1 MQQTLQDEV
10 ATKREKSFNG
20 VDRPIVCVQGLGFVG
35 AAMAVAVAN
44 ARRDDGKPRFDV
56 VGIDLPT
63 ESGRQRIEALND
75 GIFPFESGDEALERA
90 VKVAASGG
98 NFFATSDPK
107 WYSRAATV
115 IVDINCD
122 LKVVEG
128 EVQADTDTLIDA
140 VKVLGARIAPN
151 TLVLVETTVPPGAC
165 ARIVAPALEDSFA
178 KRGLPRDAFLLAHSY
193 ERVMP
198 GKDYY
203 SSIVN
208 FWRVYAGHTTAAAD
222 ACEAFLRSVVNTTEF
237 PLTRLQSTTA
247 SETAKVLE
255 NSYRATTIAFIE
267 EWGRFAEAAG
277 VDLFEV
283 IDAIRMRPTHS
294 NMRQPGL
301 GVGGY
306 CLTKDPL
313 FGKFSA
319 EKLFGRPD
327 LDFPFSTSAVKTNNR
342 MPVGSVTKLQSML
355 RGSLSGK
362 KILLMGVSYRP
373 DVADTRFS
381 PSATFLEEAEKLGA
395 SVTCYDPVVKE
406 WPEMGRTIER
416 ELPQAGSFD
425 AVVFAVAH
433 HSYAN
438 LDLRNWV
445 GSESPAILDANNVL
459 TRPQREKLREL
470 GCQVETI
477 GRGPGL

>member
-1 MQQTLQDEV
+1 MQQTRRDLIAIERDQ
-10 ATKREKSFNG
+10 SFNG

-44 ARRDDGKPRFDV
+44 ARQDDGRPYFDV
-56 VGIDLPT
+56 IGIDLPT
-63 ESGRQRIEALND
+63 PSGRQRIEALNN
-75 GIFPFESGDEALERA
+75 GTFPFESGDETLERA
-90 VKVAASGG
+90 VEVAAREG

-107 WYSRAATV
+107 WYSSASTV

-122 LKVVEG
+122 VKVVEG
-128 EVQADTDTLIDA
+128 EVQADTDTLIEA
-140 VKVLGARIAPN
+140 VRVVGARIPPN

-165 ARIVAPALEDSFA
+165 ARIVAPILEDCLA
-178 KRGLPRDAFLLAHSY
+178 ERGLPKHAFLLAHSY

-208 FWRVYAGHTTAAAD
+208 FWRVYAGHTPAAAD
-222 ACEAFLRSVVNTTEF
+222 ACEAFLRSVVNTTHF

-294 NMRQPGL
+294 NIRQPGL

-319 EKLFGRPD
+319 DKLFGRPD
-327 LDFPFSTSAVKTNNR
+327 LDFPFSTSAVKTNNL

-355 RGSLSGK
+355 HGSLAGK
-362 KILLMGVSYRP
+362 NILLVGVSYRP

-381 PSATFLEEAEKLGA
+381 PSATFLVEAEKLGA
-395 SVTCYDPVVKE
+395 SVTCYDPIVRE
-406 WPEMGRTIER
+406 WPETGRTIER
-416 ELPQAGSFD
+416 DIPAAASFD
-425 AVVFAVAH
+425 AVVFAVSH
-433 HSYAN
+433 HSYGK
-438 LDLRNWV
+438 LDLPAWV
-445 GSESPAILDANNVL
+445 GSGSPAILDANNVL
-459 TRPQREKLREL
+459 TRHQRQTLRGL